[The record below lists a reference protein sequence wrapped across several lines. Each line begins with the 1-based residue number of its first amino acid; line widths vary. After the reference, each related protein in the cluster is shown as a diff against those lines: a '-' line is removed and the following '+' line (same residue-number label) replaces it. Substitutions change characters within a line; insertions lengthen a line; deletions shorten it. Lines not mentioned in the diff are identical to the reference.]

1 MAKKLIDMHA
11 ITGGG
16 SLKDGLPGV
25 KFSPEWP
32 EDKVL
37 NMEAESLINSLPEEV
52 RPVQL
57 PEKFPRICNRIA
69 ELWADPEYAI
79 PLFDDL
85 LIDNRGGRNGF
96 PLAII
101 LEISKLKEHFMAS
114 YALHNLDVW
123 KGNRNLL

>member
-1 MAKKLIDMHA
+1 MTKKLIDTRA
-11 ITGGG
+11 TAGGG
-16 SLKDGLPGV
+16 PLKDSLPGV

-37 NMEAESLINSLPEEV
+37 NREAEGSLASLPEEV

-57 PEKFPRICNRIA
+57 PEQFPRICNRIA
-69 ELWADPEYAI
+69 ELWIDPELAI
-79 PLFDDL
+79 SLFDDL

-101 LEISKLKEHFMAS
+101 LEISKLKEHLMAT

-123 KGNRNLL
+123 KGNRNLF

>member
-1 MAKKLIDMHA
+1 MAKKQIDTHA
-11 ITGGG
+11 ITAGGP
-16 SLKDGLPGV
+16 LKDGLPGV

-37 NMEAESLINSLPEEV
+37 NLETESLINSLPEEV

-69 ELWADPEYAI
+69 ELWADPEQAI

-96 PLAII
+96 PLSII
-101 LEISKLKEHFMAS
+101 LEISKLKEHCMAT
-114 YALHNLDVW
+114 YGLHNLDVW